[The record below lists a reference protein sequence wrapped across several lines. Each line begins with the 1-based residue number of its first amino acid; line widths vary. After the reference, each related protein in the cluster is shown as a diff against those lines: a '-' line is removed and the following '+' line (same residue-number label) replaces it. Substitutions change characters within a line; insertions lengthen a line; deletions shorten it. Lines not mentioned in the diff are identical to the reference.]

1 MRFLILGSGPAGYA
15 AASTAAALGAEV
27 TIVDR
32 MALGGNWTMTDGIP
46 SKTLLQVASSMAEIE
61 RAESRGVVF
70 EHGRPRVDLL
80 RAEAHARFIGQHQ
93 SRGVRERLD
102 LTEATIVYGQG
113 AVERD
118 GALIVTTER
127 GPRTLEYDHLLVC
140 TGAAP
145 WEPPFAQVDHQR
157 VLNTRDVLGL
167 HALPEQLLVVG
178 AGATGC
184 EFAEFFQSCGT
195 RVTLLSSRPQ
205 ILPSEDRDVADVV
218 HEAFLERG
226 MAIELEARA
235 SNVERDGDC
244 VRVTA
249 EDARAFTGTHA
260 IICMG
265 MRAHTEELGLESV
278 GVQVG
283 ERGEIVIDGNC
294 RTSNENISAAGDV
307 TGGWMLASTAAMQGR
322 IAALSALGRAVD
334 PMSLDAIAGTVFT
347 RPEVAGVGL
356 TESKAEEKGVHVAVT
371 RQPLRA
377 NPRGLIAGQS
387 DGMIK
392 LVWDP
397 ESGRLLGGS
406 IVGYRAS
413 EVIMTVALAVKA
425 QLTVDTL
432 AETGAVNPSVS
443 ESLQRCAERAANARM
458 ARAGTVSHVA

>member
-61 RAESRGVVF
+61 RAESRGLVF
-70 EHGRPRVDLL
+70 QHGRPVVDLL
-80 RAEAHARFIGQHQ
+80 RAEAHARYIGQHQ

-102 LTEATIVYGQG
+102 LIEATIVYGQG

-118 GALIVTTER
+118 GVLIANTEQ
-127 GPRTLEYDHLLVC
+127 GPRTIEYDHLLVC

-167 HALPEQLLVVG
+167 HALPEELLVVG

-195 RVTLLSSRPQ
+195 RVTLISSRPQ

-226 MAIELEARA
+226 MAIELGARA
-235 SNVERDGDC
+235 SNVEREGD
-244 VRVTA
+244 VVHVTA
-249 EDARAFTGTHA
+249 EDGRVFRGSHG

-278 GVQVG
+278 GVEVG
-283 ERGEIVIDGNC
+283 ERGEIAIDGFC
-294 RTSNENISAAGDV
+294 RTTNTSISAAGDV

-334 PMSLDAIAGTVFT
+334 PMSLAAIAGTVFT

-356 TESKAEEKGVHVAVT
+356 TESKAEQKGVRVAVT

-397 ESGRLLGGS
+397 DTGRVLGGS

-413 EVIMTVALAVKA
+413 EVITTVALAVKA

-443 ESLQRCAERAANARM
+443 ESLQRCAERAANARL
-458 ARAGTVSHVA
+458 ARDESTTRVA

>member
-102 LTEATIVYGQG
+102 LIEATIIYGQG
-113 AVERD
+113 AIERD
-118 GALIVTTER
+118 GVLVVTTER

-205 ILPSEDRDVADVV
+205 ILPAEDRDVADVV
-218 HEAFLERG
+218 HEAFLGRG
-226 MAIELEARA
+226 MAIELGARA
-235 SNVERDGDC
+235 SDVERAGESVH
-244 VRVTA
+244 VRA
-249 EDARAFTGTHA
+249 EDGRGFAGSHA

-278 GVQVG
+278 GVAVG
-283 ERGEIVIDGNC
+283 ERGEILIDGSC
-294 RTSNENISAAGDV
+294 RTSNKRIWAAGDV

-322 IAALSALGRAVD
+322 IAALSALGRPVD

-356 TESKAEEKGVHVAVT
+356 TESKAEEKGVRVAVT

-392 LVWDP
+392 LVWEPDT
-397 ESGRLLGGS
+397 GRVLGGS

-413 EVIMTVALAVKA
+413 EVITTVALAVKA

-458 ARAGTVSHVA
+458 ARDTSASRVA